1 MKKYF
6 RFFGIALLATALCV
20 GFASCGDKND
30 DDSTEQGGGSGEQ
43 GGGGQPGGNGSV
55 TVNLNGVANYT
66 SPQDS
71 LIAFYGE
78 TIAVLASQR
87 SGRWTAADS
96 YSIYFPHAKVILT
109 AATGQYDQNGA
120 SVVYFTGDFYRL
132 GQQAGDPDMQKY
144 GDWMIKSNLSANV
157 TAFNTSSLTVSATA
171 SGLMY
176 NQYQGFVNYASAVNN
191 GTAEQSDEELQRFTN
206 EAPTANMNIT
216 INNVTLKN
224 MNAKAFVKGT
234 AIL

>member
-43 GGGGQPGGNGSV
+43 GGGGQQGGNGSV

-132 GQQAGDPDMQKY
+132 GQQASDPDMQKY

-171 SGLMY
+171 TGMMY
-176 NQYQGFVNYASAVNN
+176 NQYQGFVNYASAVNA
-191 GTAEQSDEELQRFTN
+191 GTAEESEEELERFMN